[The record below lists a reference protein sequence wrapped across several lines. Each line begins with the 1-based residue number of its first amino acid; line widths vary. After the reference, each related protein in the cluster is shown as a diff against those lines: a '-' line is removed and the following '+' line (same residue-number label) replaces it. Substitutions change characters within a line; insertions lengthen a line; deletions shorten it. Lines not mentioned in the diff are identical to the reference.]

1 MLETLKHRYRL
12 SRLFAEKQR
21 LASAYSAMI
30 REGDKKAGATE
41 ERRELISEAAQ
52 EQELV
57 DDSIN
62 MLVTRDLRRQAEH
75 LFVPLPAYE
84 DQKMWAETTG
94 GDRRVLTPLGISTVR
109 TAVRAELGQRRE
121 SLLKLLA
128 ALTGVIGAA
137 TGFIAVWSKRH

>member
-1 MLETLKHRYRL
+1 MLETLKYRYRL

-84 DQKMWAETTG
+84 DQ
-94 GDRRVLTPLGISTVR
+94 
-109 TAVRAELGQRRE
+109 
-121 SLLKLLA
+121 
-128 ALTGVIGAA
+128 
-137 TGFIAVWSKRH
+137 